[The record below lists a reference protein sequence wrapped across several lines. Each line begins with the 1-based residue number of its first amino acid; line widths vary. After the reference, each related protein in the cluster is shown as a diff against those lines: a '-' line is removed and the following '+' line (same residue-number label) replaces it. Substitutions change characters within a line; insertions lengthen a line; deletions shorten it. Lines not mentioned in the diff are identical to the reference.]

1 MNHLVVAT
9 PKLMARFILMLV
21 GICVLVG
28 SSCSRPSAAPSFS
41 ANVVSAA
48 RVATNVLD
56 GSVSAY
62 DPDADYFPDKVAF
75 RHAQQLKIEYRNHY
89 KLVTFTPN
97 VTGDTLKYV
106 LVQRGAPLPD
116 LPEIHHPLTH
126 VFAVPVERVS
136 LGSMRYGGASDLLGV
151 VDRLNMVSAL
161 RSITTPSILQRIK
174 EGQAKEDYSLELFIE
189 RDVDALMDYYSAFG
203 ESLSQGKMRELGVNT
218 VQMAEHL
225 EPTPL
230 AKSEWLK
237 FFALFFNREK
247 IANEKFDQIE
257 LSYHETRA
265 LVQEKLA
272 RVSYRPKVLVNYR
285 SGGSWQ
291 VYGGLNAFAQLIA
304 DAGGDYLFKDLPYRH
319 SLYDLPFEYVYDRG
333 AEADVWIVGPDLSS
347 QFADGRPRFDE
358 RLRKL
363 KATQNF
369 FVSYNPTKEKRNPW
383 WDQALI
389 NPHLELLDYVK
400 ALHPELAPE
409 HELKLLRQLK

>member
-1 MNHLVVAT
+1 MNQVVKT
-9 PKLMARFILMLV
+9 TSLLL
-21 GICVLVG
+21 L
-28 SSCSRPSAAPSFS
+28 SAIALWQSGCAYRSAPVTAST
-41 ANVVSAA
+41 NVVKASALT
-48 RVATNVLD
+48 VNVLD
-56 GSVSAY
+56 GRVDAY
-62 DPDADYFPDKVAF
+62 ASTLDYFPDKVAF
-75 RHAQQLKIEYRNHY
+75 RHATQLKLEYRGHY

-97 VTGDTLKYV
+97 VNGDVVRYV
-106 LVQRGAPLPD
+106 LVQRGTPVPD
-116 LPEIHHPLTH
+116 LTDLRQPLTH
-126 VFAVPVERVS
+126 VFEVPLERVS
-136 LGSMRYGGASDLLGV
+136 LGTMRYGGASDLLGV
-151 VDRLNMVSAL
+151 QDRISLVNGL
-161 RSITTPSILQRIK
+161 RSITTASI
-174 EGQAKEDYSLELFIE
+174 QANIQAGKTSEAYSTEMQLD
-189 RDVDALMDYYSAFG
+189 RQVDAAMGWYSARG
-203 ESLSQGKMRELGVNT
+203 EALAMMKDRELGLKRVG
-218 VQMAEHL
+218 MAEHL

-247 IANEKFDQIE
+247 IANEKFDEIE
-257 LSYHETRA
+257 RSYHETRA

-333 AEADVWIVGPDLSS
+333 AEANVWIVGPDLSS
-347 QFADGRPRFDE
+347 QFADGKPRFDE

-400 ALHPELAPE
+400 ALHPELVPE